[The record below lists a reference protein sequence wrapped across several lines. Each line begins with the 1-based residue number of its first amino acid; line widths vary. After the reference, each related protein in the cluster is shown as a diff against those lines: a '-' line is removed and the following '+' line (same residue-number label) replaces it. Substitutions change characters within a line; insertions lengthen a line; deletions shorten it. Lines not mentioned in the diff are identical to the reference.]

1 MFGARVRDARM
12 YANLTQQRVGELSG
26 LARATIQ
33 EIESGR
39 AAPTVDTVLLLADA
53 IGVPPGVLFE

>member
-1 MFGARVRDARM
+1 MH
-12 YANLTQQRVGELSG
+12 ANLTQQGVGERSG

-53 IGVPPGVLFE
+53 IGIPPAALFE